1 MLIYSYKEIL
11 FLCKAYSF
19 SFLFLLNYYQKNKTE
34 NKNFTESFMI
44 IIEM

>member
-1 MLIYSYKEIL
+1 MLIYSYKEIIP
-11 FLCKAYSF
+11 
-19 SFLFLLNYYQKNKTE
+19 FLLNYYQKNKTE